1 MNNKKNE
8 FGQDIPE
15 IFETSID
22 ELLDFIKYKK
32 LSKEFVDWKFK
43 R

>member
-1 MNNKKNE
+1 MKNKKNE
-8 FGQDIPE
+8 FCQEIPDI
-15 IFETSID
+15 FVTDID

-32 LSKEFVDWKFK
+32 LIQEFVDWKFK